1 MRLDC
6 NDSQTRNKQF
16 LELLPLFPSCITS
29 ISILLWLRHLL
40 RIFEHFFNLS
50 RTILNDNYYKCGLTF
65 DVENLRKDMR
75 LHFQALSEQLVDD
88 HHVLS
93 LGKAISDALKNSKR
107 YRIELERFWK
117 HKNGSTQ
124 RKGWAWYEHEVQALQ
139 LLEDWGPKP
148 IPLSFQVLQACGRS
162 EIHLQKMG
170 ARGPP
175 VRSKCW
181 IASFSCRIPF
191 MTHQSTS
198 SLDSGPIPSS
208 LLQRGSHCNLCPFEI
223 ASSRTYFWPQQT
235 TSQPQLVNQP
245 QTWDLSCTHPGN
257 PAMIPS
263 SHFQHRIPA
272 LTEQIPRWS

>member
-1 MRLDC
+1 MTTIT
-6 NDSQTRNKQF
+6 NVVW
-16 LELLPLFPSCITS
+16 PLM
-29 ISILLWLRHLL
+29 L
-40 RIFEHFFNLS
+40 RISEK
-50 RTILNDNYYKCGLTF
+50 TCD
-65 DVENLRKDMR
+65 

-124 RKGWAWYEHEVQALQ
+124 IKGWAWYEHEVQALQ

-162 EIHLQKMG
+162 EIHLHKMG

-223 ASSRTYFWPQQT
+223 ASSRTYFWPQQLLSH
-235 TSQPQLVNQP
+235 SQPTTNLRPLLHSPWQP
-245 QTWDLSCTHPGN
+245 SHDSLTL
-257 PAMIPS
+257 PAPQS
-263 SHFQHRIPA
+263 GANR
-272 LTEQIPRWS
+272 TNT